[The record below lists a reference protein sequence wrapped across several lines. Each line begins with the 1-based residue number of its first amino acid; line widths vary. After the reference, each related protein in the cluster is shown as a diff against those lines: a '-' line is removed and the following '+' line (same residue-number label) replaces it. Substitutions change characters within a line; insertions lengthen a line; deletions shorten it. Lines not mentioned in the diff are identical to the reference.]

1 MFYDPEDYCQVEGV
15 LMLGVVVGGERAQPL
30 EWFADAQDLRNATS
44 TVRVADG
51 KPVIVIFAVLGER
64 CPANR
69 GILVR
74 GRETCGRFAVS
85 C

>member
-1 MFYDPEDYCQVEGV
+1 MFYDPEDYCQVEDV

-51 KPVIVIFAVLGER
+51 KPVVINFAVLFEMSGESR
-64 CPANR
+64 ASWPWA
-69 GILVR
+69 
-74 GRETCGRFAVS
+74 
-85 C
+85 